1 MRGKHIDLFLVDGEF
16 GGIVTADVSGWTG
29 HVVTGPRLAL
39 RRMLAR
45 WDAQTNGVY
54 LLLGSDDS
62 AVESLRCYIGRT
74 ESFADRLKVHAAR
87 KTWWDRVVLISS
99 REEAFNEG
107 YWAHLEYRMLDI
119 AIQAR
124 RSTLDDNKQTPQPR
138 KLSEAQQSDAEA
150 FLEQVL
156 SILPVLGINVLR
168 ASKPRRLELSDMPRL
183 EASPTFRIQ
192 VPSKGVDAAARIVQG
207 EFFLL
212 EGSRLVSTW
221 GGKGKSEATKRSYAN
236 LHARRDKFIADG
248 TFRREGDLLL
258 VTRDVAMSPSTA
270 SSLALGNSTS
280 GPGTWRWEGGT
291 YRDWEDSGPRA

>member
-1 MRGKHIDLFLVDGEF
+1 MSGKHIDLFLVDGEF

-74 ESFADRLKVHAAR
+74 ESFADRLKVHDAR

-150 FLEQVL
+150 FLEQVR

-168 ASKPRRLELSDMPRL
+168 AAKPRRPAPS
-183 EASPTFRIQ
+183 EAPLPEPSPIFRIQ
-192 VPSKGVDAAARIVQG
+192 VPSKGIDAAGTVVQG

-212 EGSRLVSTW
+212 EGSRLVGTW
-221 GGKGKSEATKRSYAN
+221 VGRGKSESTKQIYAKMQ
-236 LHARRDKFIADG
+236 ARRDKFIADG
-248 TFRREGDLLL
+248 TFRREGDALL
-258 VTRDVAMSPSTA
+258 VTRDVALSPSTA
-270 SSLALGNSTS
+270 SSLAFGRSSS
-280 GPGTWRWEGGT
+280 GPAAWRWEGGT
-291 YRDWEDSGPRA
+291 YRDWEDRGLRA